1 MGTALSNGMKV
12 TEIRAK
18 AAIIASAG
26 SRIVLNFAPIDDCPT
41 LCRQKKDLAQKKI
54 KTIKPYHLSFTS
66 KECADIL
73 YYAERLV
80 DTKLPFTGKKECRF
94 SADMDKTTDLLMKL

>member
-1 MGTALSNGMKV
+1 MKV
-12 TEIRAK
+12 TEIRKK
-18 AAIIASAG
+18 AAILTTSG
-26 SRIVLNFAPIDDCPT
+26 SRIVLNLAPVDECPQ
-41 LCRQKKDLAQKKI
+41 LCQQQKQKTPHP
-54 KTIKPYHLSFTS
+54 TIKPYHLSFTS

-94 SADMDKTTDLLMKL
+94 SADMDKTADLLMKL